1 MRVLTVNN
9 PDDEKFL
16 RTPTKEFIFADH
28 SPEDIKQLISN
39 MRSAMKAH
47 DGMGLAA
54 NQIGLSNRLFIAEPP
69 VDSGHPK
76 QFFAIFNPIIESA
89 SKTTTKNTEG
99 CLSIPNTSGLVT
111 RHTRLT
117 LTAKDKYGRP
127 LRLKVSGI
135 LARIFQHEIDH
146 LNGVLF
152 TDKAVDIQI
161 EK

>member
-16 RTPTKEFIFADH
+16 RTPTKEFVFADH
-28 SPEDIKQLISN
+28 SPEEVEQLISD
-39 MRSAMKAH
+39 MRVSMKDH

-54 NQIGLSNRLFIAEPP
+54 NQVGLPHRVFIAEPP
-69 VDSGHPK
+69 VEGRSK
-76 QFFAIFNPIIESA
+76 KFYAIFNPIIESV
-89 SKTTTKNTEG
+89 SEDKIDNIEG
-99 CLSIPNTSGLVT
+99 CLSVPNTSGLVS

-117 LTAKDKYGRP
+117 ITAQDQFGRP
-127 LRLKVSGI
+127 LRLKVSGV

-152 TDKAVDIQI
+152 VDKATDIQK